1 MILFQQDWAR
11 YPTAM
16 VHYETKNSS
25 WLRQARVY
33 HDMGVKNW
41 AFLLALIQPELK
53 NVDPHDP
60 NLSTELKVKIGME
73 CRWNPWYFFRE
84 VVRVPA
90 QGGPI
95 PNPLEANRG
104 NIALYWSFFN
114 DIDTG
119 LIQPRQTGK
128 SVSTDCLMINLN
140 YISSVNSRINMIT
153 KDDGLRKAN
162 VDRLKN
168 IRNLL
173 PPYLVPMLSSDSDNV
188 FELTCNKLGN
198 KYVTGVAQ
206 NNESSAN
213 NLGRGLTSPVQH
225 IDEGPFISFI
235 GTTIP
240 AALAA
245 GTAAKAEAKK
255 YGLPCANI
263 FTTTAG
269 KMDDRDGAFMY
280 ELFSEAAV
288 WTEAFLDAKDKADLL
303 DMVNRNKKGR
313 KVMINITMS
322 HRQLGKTDEWLYEAI
337 NNAKSAGEAADRDF
351 FNRWTSGSRKSPLS
365 VQLNELIRNSQMDP
379 KWVQMSKEN
388 YAIRWFHPEH
398 EIREIMREVPVVIG
412 MDTSDAVGRDA
423 ITMVFTNPYDLS
435 VLGVGTYN
443 ETMIPRF
450 SEYVADLLIQYPK
463 AILCVERRSSGQS
476 IIDHVILQLIRH
488 GVDPFRRMYNRIVDD
503 NDMSTEA
510 YRELLKPMQYR
521 TETFYDKRKSF
532 FGVPTDNRIRT
543 LLYVIILQTAAKSA
557 GMHVRDLSLINE
569 ITSLVEKNGRIDH
582 TSSGHD
588 DHVISWLLTHWFL
601 QHTRNLSH
609 YGIDP
614 AIVAAGTNVGQED
627 MSPTEI
633 MARSY
638 QERLLKE
645 MEGIMDELASEKD
658 NYIQAKLEAKLRAIS
673 SRLETM
679 DVKLP
684 SLDALLSKAREER
697 DKRLRNPLETTNYR
711 GLERELD
718 MGRLMAA

>member
-1 MILFQQDWAR
+1 MILFLDDWKR
-11 YPTAM
+11 YPSA
-16 VHYETKNSS
+16 VIHYETKNES

-41 AFLLALIQPELK
+41 AFLLALLQPELK
-53 NVDPHDP
+53 DVDPRAEG
-60 NLSTELKVKIGME
+60 LSTELKIKIGME

-140 YISSVNSRINMIT
+140 YLSSVNSRINMIT

-173 PPYLVPMLSSDSDNV
+173 PQYLVPLMATDSDNV

-206 NNESSAN
+206 NSESAAN

-225 IDEGPFISFI
+225 IDEGPFINFI

-245 GTAAKAEAKK
+245 GTAAKAEARK
-255 YGLPCANI
+255 YNLPCANV

-269 KMDDRDGAFMY
+269 KMDDRDGSFMY

-288 WTEAFLDAKDKADLL
+288 WSEAFLDAKDKAELIQ
-303 DMVNRNKKGR
+303 MVTRNMKGR
-313 KVMINITMS
+313 KLMINITMS
-322 HRQLGKTDEWLYEAI
+322 HRQLGKTDEWLYDAI
-337 NNAKSAGEAADRDF
+337 NNAKSSGEAADRDF
-351 FNRWTSGSRKSPLS
+351 FNRWTSGSRRSPLT
-365 VQLNELIRNSQMDP
+365 VALNELIRQSQMDP
-379 KWVQMSKEN
+379 QWVQMSKEN
-388 YAIRWFHPEH
+388 YAIRWYHDEATVN
-398 EIREIMREVPVVIG
+398 EIMKELPVIIG
-412 MDTSDAVGRDA
+412 MDTSDAVGRDS
-423 ITMVFTNPYDLS
+423 ISMVFTNPYDLS
-435 VLGVGTYN
+435 VMGVGTYN

-450 SEYVADLLIQYPK
+450 AEYAADILIRYPK
-463 AILCVERRSSGQS
+463 TVMVVERRSSGQS
-476 IIDHVILQLIRH
+476 IIDQIVLQLVRH
-488 GVDPFRRMYNRIVDD
+488 GIDPFKRLYSRIVDD
-503 NDMSTEA
+503 NDETAEA

-521 TETFYDKRKSF
+521 TEAFYDKRKAF

-557 GMHVRDLSLINE
+557 GMNVRDLTLINE

-582 TSSGHD
+582 ASSGHD

-601 QHTRNLSH
+601 QHTRHLAH

-614 AIVAAGTNVGQED
+614 MLVAAGTSDNALELTAG
-627 MSPTEI
+627 EI

-638 QERLLKE
+638 QERLMGE
-645 MEGIMDELASEKD
+645 VESIMEELSQTQD
-658 NYIQAKLEAKLRAIS
+658 SYVQGKLEAKLRAVS
-673 SRLETM
+673 CRLETM

-684 SLDALLSKAREER
+684 SFDALVSKVREER
-697 DKRLRNPLETTNYR
+697 TRRMKSPVDNPHR
-711 GLERELD
+711 GLDRDIDLHRL
-718 MGRLMAA
+718 MGR